1 MSELQNENTEVL
13 VSEDV
18 VSTTPATE
26 ESKDDSLGKL
36 GVALIGLAAIGT
48 LTLGKAAVKGGKKL
62 VDKINEKR
70 ADLKRLKDS
79 KEADFVEEDSENV
92 VLEDDQ
98 DETEDEKKYLKDWKS
113 WVWDHGNMVLD
124 FLF

>member
-18 VSTTPATE
+18 NTTPATE

-36 GVALIGLAAIGT
+36 GVALIGLAAVGT
-48 LTLGKAAVKGGKKL
+48 LALGKAAVKGGKKL

-79 KEADFVEEDSENV
+79 KDADYSEAEPEDDAEE
-92 VLEDDQ
+92 DQ
-98 DETEDEKKYLKDWKS
+98 DETENEK
-113 WVWDHGNMVLD
+113 
-124 FLF
+124 

>member
-18 VSTTPATE
+18 NTTPATE

-36 GVALIGLAAIGT
+36 GIALIGLAAVGT
-48 LTLGKAAVKGGKKL
+48 LSLGKAAVKGGKKL
-62 VDKINEKR
+62 VEKIKEKK

-79 KEADFVEEDSENV
+79 KDADYSEAEPEDDAEE
-92 VLEDDQ
+92 DQ
-98 DETEDEKKYLKDWKS
+98 DETEDEK
-113 WVWDHGNMVLD
+113 
-124 FLF
+124 

>member
-18 VSTTPATE
+18 NTTPATE

-36 GVALIGLAAIGT
+36 GIALIGLAAVGT

-62 VDKINEKR
+62 VNKIKEKK

-79 KEADFVEEDSENV
+79 KDADYSEAEPEDDAEE
-92 VLEDDQ
+92 DQ
-98 DETEDEKKYLKDWKS
+98 DETEDEK
-113 WVWDHGNMVLD
+113 
-124 FLF
+124 

>member
-48 LTLGKAAVKGGKKL
+48 LALGKAAVKGGKKL
-62 VDKINEKR
+62 VDKINEKK
-70 ADLKRLKDS
+70 ADLKRFKDS
-79 KEADFVEEDSENV
+79 KNAGYR
-92 VLEDDQ
+92 
-98 DETEDEKKYLKDWKS
+98 ETEDEDEDEDADVEDQDGSEDEK
-113 WVWDHGNMVLD
+113 
-124 FLF
+124 

>member
-18 VSTTPATE
+18 NTTPATE

-36 GVALIGLAAIGT
+36 GIALIGLAAIGT
-48 LTLGKAAVKGGKKL
+48 LSLGKAAVKGGKKL

-79 KEADFVEEDSENV
+79 KDADYSEAEPEDDAEE
-92 VLEDDQ
+92 DQ
-98 DETEDEKKYLKDWKS
+98 DETEDEK
-113 WVWDHGNMVLD
+113 
-124 FLF
+124 

>member
-36 GVALIGLAAIGT
+36 GIALIGLAAVGT
-48 LTLGKAAVKGGKKL
+48 LALGKAAVKGGKKL

-79 KEADFVEEDSENV
+79 KDADYSEAEPEDDAEE
-92 VLEDDQ
+92 DQ
-98 DETEDEKKYLKDWKS
+98 DETEDEK
-113 WVWDHGNMVLD
+113 
-124 FLF
+124 

>member
-48 LTLGKAAVKGGKKL
+48 LALGKAAVKGGKKL
-62 VDKINEKR
+62 VDKINEKK
-70 ADLKRLKDS
+70 ADLKRFKDS
-79 KEADFVEEDSENV
+79 KNADFVEEGF
-92 VLEDDQ
+92 EDDFSD
-98 DETEDEKKYLKDWKS
+98 DEDKNEK
-113 WVWDHGNMVLD
+113 
-124 FLF
+124 

>member
-36 GVALIGLAAIGT
+36 GIALIGLAAVGT
-48 LTLGKAAVKGGKKL
+48 YTVGKAAVKGCMRVVNKIKEKK
-62 VDKINEKR
+62 
-70 ADLKRLKDS
+70 AGS
-79 KEADFVEEDSENV
+79 KVSEDYDDACFVEEGSEDV
-92 VLEDDQ
+92 KLGDYYSDDEDKN
-98 DETEDEKKYLKDWKS
+98 EK
-113 WVWDHGNMVLD
+113 
-124 FLF
+124 

>member
-1 MSELQNENTEVL
+1 MRYKINFKEDKSMSELQNENTEVL

-48 LTLGKAAVKGGKKL
+48 LALGKAAVKGGKKL
-62 VDKINEKR
+62 VDKINEKK
-70 ADLKRLKDS
+70 ADLKRFKDS
-79 KEADFVEEDSENV
+79 KNAEYR
-92 VLEDDQ
+92 
-98 DETEDEKKYLKDWKS
+98 ETEDEDEDADVEDQDESEDEK
-113 WVWDHGNMVLD
+113 
-124 FLF
+124 

>member
-1 MSELQNENTEVL
+1 MSELQNENTEVM

-36 GVALIGLAAIGT
+36 GIALIGLAAVGT

-62 VDKINEKR
+62 VDKIKEKK

-79 KEADFVEEDSENV
+79 KDADYRETEPEDDAEE
-92 VLEDDQ
+92 DQ
-98 DETEDEKKYLKDWKS
+98 DETEDEK
-113 WVWDHGNMVLD
+113 
-124 FLF
+124 

>member
-18 VSTTPATE
+18 NTTPATE

-62 VDKINEKR
+62 VDKINEKK
-70 ADLKRLKDS
+70 ADMKRFKDS
-79 KEADFVEEDSENV
+79 KDADFVEEGFEDVE
-92 VLEDDQ
+92 LEDDFLD
-98 DETEDEKKYLKDWKS
+98 DEDKNEK
-113 WVWDHGNMVLD
+113 
-124 FLF
+124 

>member
-36 GVALIGLAAIGT
+36 GIALIGLAAVGT

-79 KEADFVEEDSENV
+79 KDADYNEAETEDDAEE
-92 VLEDDQ
+92 DQ
-98 DETEDEKKYLKDWKS
+98 DETEDEK
-113 WVWDHGNMVLD
+113 
-124 FLF
+124 

>member
-36 GVALIGLAAIGT
+36 GIALIGLAAVGT
-48 LTLGKAAVKGGKKL
+48 LSLGKAAVKGGKKL
-62 VDKINEKR
+62 VEKIKEKK
-70 ADLKRLKDS
+70 ADLKKFKDS
-79 KEADFVEEDSENV
+79 KDAVFVEEGSEDV
-92 VLEDDQ
+92 VLEEDQ
-98 DETEDEKKYLKDWKS
+98 DETENEK
-113 WVWDHGNMVLD
+113 
-124 FLF
+124 